1 MVHPTVR
8 NAQVKKWKNMHFRPC
23 LPVCDWYWPCIR
35 PCLKRT
41 MKSCRCSHHGPRIY
55 FSTSPI
61 IFTAKKLKQASP
73 GGGKITTKQLRHLC
87 VCVHSVFVCLFW
99 FCVFVLCVF
108 VLCVFALC
116 VFALHDYPTM
126 QYYVLNVAF
135 TAAGGQQSL
144 SSASPLVLV
153 IPAASKRKVQ
163 CKFC

>member
-1 MVHPTVR
+1 MQKRAFPPLPT
-8 NAQVKKWKNMHFRPC
+8 RPR
-23 LPVCDWYWPCIR
+23 LVLAVYPALFEKDSNHS
-35 PCLKRT
+35 

-55 FSTSPI
+55 FLTSPI

-116 VFALHDYPTM
+116 VFVLCVFALCVFALHDYPTM
-126 QYYVLNVAF
+126 QYYVLYVAF
-135 TAAGGQQSL
+135 TAAKSVVRFTIGSGRTCSVKKKSTMQIL
-144 SSASPLVLV
+144 LN
-153 IPAASKRKVQ
+153 
-163 CKFC
+163 